1 MKWREPFVA
10 WREGSGCPM
19 RKGHWIRRAA
29 AWIAALL
36 LTGAAA
42 TADAV
47 ELIPGIDAWALEEQ
61 PLSVMLTADVAA
73 HMPFD
78 ETRCAQ
84 LNALLRHMSL
94 SLNYQRLEQEIWS
107 RMAILVDGQEAV
119 SIAQR
124 SGEEHTE
131 TQFSSLPG
139 RTFIT
144 SDAATALGGDTEIAI
159 FGLDG
164 TEGEWLDAGYAL
176 VNAVSEPLSGWEK
189 KSEIK
194 TKIEGM
200 GTAVVKQV
208 YTVPKEDASSL
219 TDTLTSLCPEGR
231 LHTLLSGLQF
241 SGKQSLTLW
250 RDAADAVLRLEYKG
264 RCGLSED
271 ALRNVTLVWRMCRTG
286 EAERDDLT
294 LKSPAVK
301 GTDSNTLTY
310 ERALTTDGTK
320 STLKAKFSYKTVAE
334 KKKTTL
340 SGEASLTGEAA
351 EDGGTLSGEA
361 SLKRQLPGED
371 HAEKYVL
378 SPQVRFLGGAQSP
391 RVEGTVRVRTYRGS
405 DPLEDATIGMTVS
418 VGEFFSWE
426 LEQNQIVVDDQDGE
440 ALMAEAASAAVTAL
454 IRPLVL
460 LPEEDTLYLSAGIGG
475 WQTIVE
481 AAREGR
487 E

>member
-1 MKWREPFVA
+1 MHHR
-10 WREGSGCPM
+10 R
-19 RKGHWIRRAA
+19 HWIRRAT
-29 AWIAALL
+29 AWIVALL
-36 LTGAAA
+36 LTGTVAMANA
-42 TADAV
+42 I
-47 ELIPGIDAWALEEQ
+47 EMIPGVDLRALEEK
-61 PLSVMLTADVAA
+61 PLSVTLTVDVAA

-78 ETRCAQ
+78 ETRCGQ
-84 LNALLRHMSL
+84 LNVLLRHLSM
-94 SLNYQRLEQEIWS
+94 SLNYQQIEQEDWS

-124 SGEEHTE
+124 SSDARTE

-144 SDAATALGGDTEIAI
+144 SSAAIALGGEADLSI

-164 TEGEWLDAGYAL
+164 SEREWLDAGYAL
-176 VNAVSEPLSGWEK
+176 IGAISEPLSDWEK
-189 KSEIK
+189 QTTIK
-194 TKIEGM
+194 TKIADM
-200 GTAVVKQV
+200 GTAAVKQV
-208 YTVPKEDASSL
+208 YTVPKEDASGLS
-219 TDTLTSLCPEGR
+219 DTLAALCPEGR
-231 LHTLLSGLQF
+231 LRTLLSGLLF

-250 RDAADAVLRLEYKG
+250 RDAENAVLRLEYKG
-264 RCGLSED
+264 RCGRSED
-271 ALRNVTLVWRMCRTG
+271 ELRNVTLVWRMCRTG

-301 GTDSNTLTY
+301 GTDSNTLSF
-310 ERALTTDGTK
+310 EHSLTTDGTK
-320 STLKAKFSYKTVAE
+320 SDLKAKFSYTTVSA

-351 EDGGTLSGEA
+351 EDGGTLTGKVSI
-361 SLKRQLPGED
+361 KRMLPGAE
-371 HAEKYVL
+371 HAEQVVL
-378 SPQVRFLGGAQSP
+378 SPQVLFSGDKLSP
-391 RVEGTVRVRTYRGS
+391 RAEGTVRVQTYRGS
-405 DPLEDATIGMTVS
+405 DPQEDATIGATVS

-426 LEQNQIVVDDQDGE
+426 MEQNQIVVDDQKGE
-440 ALMAEAASAAVTAL
+440 ALMTEAASAAVAAL

-460 LPEEDTLYLSAGIGG
+460 LPEEDTLYLSAGLSG

>member
-1 MKWREPFVA
+1 MH
-10 WREGSGCPM
+10 
-19 RKGHWIRRAA
+19 KGRWIRRAA
-29 AWIAALL
+29 AWIVALL

-47 ELIPGIDAWALEEQ
+47 ELIPGIDAWALEEK
-61 PLSVMLTADVAA
+61 PLSVVLTADVAA

-94 SLNYQRLEQEIWS
+94 SLNYQQLEQEIWS
-107 RMAILVDGQEAV
+107 RVAILVDGQEAV

-144 SDAATALGGDTEIAI
+144 SDAATALGGDAEIAI

-164 TEGEWLDAGYAL
+164 TEKEWVDAGYAL
-176 VNAVSEPLSGWEK
+176 AGAISEPLSAWEK
-189 KSEIK
+189 KTEIK
-194 TKIEGM
+194 SKIADM

-208 YTVPKEDASSL
+208 YTVPKEDASGL
-219 TDTLTSLCPEGR
+219 TDALTSLCPEGR
-231 LHTLLSGLQF
+231 LHTLLGRLQF

-264 RCGLSED
+264 KCGLSED

-310 ERALTTDGTK
+310 ARALTTDGAGK
-320 STLKAKFSYKTVAE
+320 SALKAKFSYTTVAE
-334 KKKTTL
+334 KKKTSL
-340 SGEASLTGEAA
+340 SGEAALTGEAA
-351 EDGGTLSGEA
+351 EDGGTLSGEV

-378 SPQVRFLGGAQSP
+378 SPQVRFLGGAESP
-391 RVEGTVRVRTYRGS
+391 QVEGTVRVQTYRGS
-405 DPLEDATIGMTVS
+405 DPLEDATIGMTVT
-418 VGEFFSWE
+418 VGEFLSWE

-440 ALMAEAASAAVTAL
+440 ALMAEAASAAVAAL

-460 LPEEDTLYLSAGIGG
+460 LPEEDTLYLSAGLEG
-475 WQTIVE
+475 WKTIVE
-481 AAREGR
+481 AALEGR